1 MDLHCVPDSGLLFAA
16 CDASPLNTYYIPDFG
31 PAPRW
36 ASFLDNVTEE
46 MADDPT
52 SSTAYQDYK
61 FVDRAE
67 LETLG
72 LTHLIGTPALRPYM
86 HGFFLALKLYQTARL
101 IANPQSYAEHREK
114 IVEERLA
121 KKAESRI
128 RAKREQP
135 KVNKALAERLRK
147 EQERL
152 DAVEARKAAKRAER
166 AAANGEAV
174 EPAEAEGE
182 EEGEGEGKKEK
193 SRKDAV
199 LLDPRFAEMFSNPD
213 FEIDEESK
221 TFQLLNPATS
231 HNARLRTAVEE
242 EEDDSDRSSAGLS
255 DDESEPE
262 SEPEQES
269 EPEEESDE
277 EMDEDEAEEEDSG
290 DGEEYSDASAS
301 DDEVAQ
307 PAKSAF
313 PLAKGA
319 KPKLQ
324 GATQAKPQTFGQRL
338 HASRKPEKDEKPE
351 GVLAMRRSADGGM
364 EMSFIPKS
372 GGRGKLEDEDDE
384 YGGGGYRRR
393 SKVETFGAGLEKGG
407 HEEEDEMQGRNGR
420 TKRRHIERSAS
431 KNAFRRR

>member
-1 MDLHCVPDSGLLFAA
+1 
-16 CDASPLNTYYIPDFG
+16 
-31 PAPRW
+31 
-36 ASFLDNVTEE
+36 

-52 SSTAYQDYK
+52 TATAYQDYK
-61 FVDRAE
+61 FVDRQE

-72 LTHLIGTPALRPYM
+72 LTHLIGTPALKPYM
-86 HGFFLALKLYQTARL
+86 HGFFLQLKLYQTARL

-114 IVEERLA
+114 IVAERLA

-152 DAVEARKAAKRAER
+152 DAVEARKAAKRGDKA
-166 AAANGEAV
+166 
-174 EPAEAEGE
+174 AEAEGE
-182 EEGEGEGKKEK
+182 GEGEEKGEGKKEK
-193 SRKDAV
+193 TRKDAV
-199 LLDPRFAEMFSNPD
+199 LNDPRFAEMFSNPE

-255 DDESEPE
+255 DEESEPE

-269 EPEEESDE
+269 EPESASDE
-277 EMDEDEAEEEDSG
+277 EDEEEDEEEDGDSG
-290 DGEEYSDASAS
+290 DGEEYSS
-301 DDEVAQ
+301 DEEEQKA
-307 PAKSAF
+307 PAPSAF
-313 PLAKGA
+313 PLAKGQ

-324 GATQAKPQTFGQRL
+324 GASQAKAQTFGQRL
-338 HASRKPEKDEKPE
+338 HATRKPKEEEKPE

-364 EMSFIPKS
+364 EMSFIPKAGS
-372 GGRGKLEDEDDE
+372 GKGKLEDEEDE
-384 YGGGGYRRR
+384 YSGGGYRRR
-393 SKVETFGAGLEKGG
+393 SRVETFGAGLEKGG
-407 HEEEDEMQGRNGR
+407 HEEDELQGRNGR

>member
-1 MDLHCVPDSGLLFAA
+1 MPNSGLLFAA
-16 CDASPLNTYYIPDFG
+16 CDASPLNTYYIPEFG

-46 MADDPT
+46 MADDPA
-52 SSTAYQDYK
+52 SSAAYADYK
-61 FVDRAE
+61 FVDRGE

-101 IANPQSYAEHREK
+101 IANPQSYAEHRDK

-166 AAANGEAV
+166 AAAAGEAV
-174 EPAEAEGE
+174 EPAAEEE
-182 EEGEGEGKKEK
+182 EEGEGEEGGKKEK

-255 DDESEPE
+255 DEESEPE

-269 EPEEESDE
+269 EPEESDEDE
-277 EMDEDEAEEEDSG
+277 EMEEDEDDDEEDEDSG
-290 DGEEYSDASAS
+290 DGEEYSSEEEEQAS
-301 DDEVAQ
+301 
-307 PAKSAF
+307 AKSAF
-313 PLAKGA
+313 PLARGQ

-324 GATQAKPQTFGQRL
+324 GAAAASKPQTFGQRL
-338 HASRKPEKDEKPE
+338 HASRKPAAEEKPE

-372 GGRGKLEDEDDE
+372 GGRGKLEDEEDE

-393 SKVETFGAGLEKGG
+393 ARVETFGAGLEKGG
-407 HEEEDEMQGRNGR
+407 EQEDELQGRSGR

>member
-1 MDLHCVPDSGLLFAA
+1 MPDSGLLFAA
-16 CDASPLNTYYIPDFG
+16 CDASPINTYYIPDFG

-174 EPAEAEGE
+174 EEEAAEGE
-182 EEGEGEGKKEK
+182 GEGEGEGKKEK

-213 FEIDEESK
+213 FEIDEGSK

-255 DDESEPE
+255 DEESEPE
-262 SEPEQES
+262 SEHEQES
-269 EPEEESDE
+269 EPEESDE
-277 EMDEDEAEEEDSG
+277 DMDEDEEDEEQEDSG

-301 DDEVAQ
+301 EDEHEAK
-307 PAKSAF
+307 PKSAF
-313 PLAKGA
+313 PLARGA
-319 KPKLQ
+319 RPKLQ
-324 GATQAKPQTFGQRL
+324 GATVSKPQTFGQRL

-372 GGRGKLEDEDDE
+372 GGSKGKLEDEDDE

-393 SKVETFGAGLEKGG
+393 SRVETFGAGLEKGG